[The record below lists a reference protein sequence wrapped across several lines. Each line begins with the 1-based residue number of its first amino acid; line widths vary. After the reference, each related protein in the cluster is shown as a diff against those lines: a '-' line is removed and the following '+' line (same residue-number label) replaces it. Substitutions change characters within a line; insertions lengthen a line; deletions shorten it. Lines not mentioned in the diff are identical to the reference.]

1 MKEKLFRI
9 IEAIVIIVFG
19 VIIAIFGG
27 GAAIDLYFAI
37 VCLVGGIALLVLDAV
52 SFAKTKALLFDVTF
66 LSVALI
72 TIGSGL
78 LAHYISFAVLINLIV
93 LLLLALGIAFVIYGI
108 FTIITK
114 KGVLLGV
121 GQIIIGVAIAVL
133 AILYMTVPE
142 FQAVFWIIVGIVVA
156 IYGVIALIS
165 ALLPQKKKEE

>member
-27 GAAIDLYFAI
+27 GTAIDLYFAI
-37 VCLVGGIALLVLDAV
+37 VCLVGGILLLVLDAV
-52 SFAKTKALLFDVTF
+52 SFDKTKTLLFDVTF

-72 TIGSGL
+72 TVGSGL
-78 LAHYISFAVLINLIV
+78 LAHYVTFSALIELVV

-114 KGVLLGV
+114 KGIVLGI

-133 AILYMTVPE
+133 AILYIAVEE
-142 FQAVFWIIVGIVVA
+142 FRTIFWIIIGIVVA
-156 IYGVIALIS
+156 IYGVFALIS
-165 ALLPQKKKEE
+165 ALLPQKKAE